1 MKFSEKW
8 LREWVNPPV
17 SSEELADQLTF
28 LGLEVDE
35 VTTSL
40 PAMSEVVIARVVDV
54 MPHPDADR
62 LRVCE
67 VDNGTSDLV
76 QIVCGAPNVRIG
88 LVTALANVGCP
99 MPDGKKL
106 KKAKLRG
113 VESNGMLC
121 SGQRSDCPMTVMA
134 LLN

>member
-17 SSEELADQLTF
+17 DVDELADQLTY
-28 LGLEVDE
+28 LGLEVE
-35 VTTSL
+35 EITSSL
-40 PAMSEVVIARVVDV
+40 PAMSEVVVARVVDV

-76 QIVCGAPNVRIG
+76 QIVCGAPNVRLG
-88 LVTALANVGCP
+88 LVTALANP
-99 MPDGKKL
+99 RLPDAGWEKIKEGK
-106 KKAKLRG
+106 A
-113 VESNGMLC
+113 SWC
-121 SGQRSDCPMTVMA
+121 
-134 LLN
+134 